1 MTKGT
6 SVLDNPNIPAM
17 IKATVNSKGVTFT
30 LGVPQ
35 IHAPRMNTR
44 VSIKIVT
51 ESFVSIELGYP
62 WHEALELA
70 QNRAEVT

>member
-6 SVLDNPNIPAM
+6 SVLETPNIPAM
-17 IKATVNSKGVTFT
+17 STATVNNKGVTFT
-30 LGVPQ
+30 FGVPKIQ
-35 IHAPRMNTR
+35 APRRNPK
-44 VSIKIVT
+44 VSTKIVT

>member
-17 IKATVNSKGVTFT
+17 IAATVNNKGVTFT
-30 LGVPQ
+30 FGVPK
-35 IHAPRMNTR
+35 IHAPRINPR